1 MFSTDDASISCA
13 RWSRAFAPPALCGAS
28 RPDGSVSRSGGVP
41 GPVRLVLHLSGPAAG
56 SPHLLLARSPWRPSR
71 ERARCAARK
80 TVQKNWT
87 FLEGSGNLCV
97 GAAVA
102 HRGARCGTELPD
114 ARRRRSGR
122 QAGKRHDVK
131 GALLGDTLGIWCV
144 LRVVLVIGS
153 EYFSYMLAGKWRGW
167 TGIPQWTWR
176 SVRRQLCDV
185 AGIRE
190 VGCRLAKQ
198 KKNV

>member
-1 MFSTDDASISCA
+1 M
-13 RWSRAFAPPALCGAS
+13 
-28 RPDGSVSRSGGVP
+28 
-41 GPVRLVLHLSGPAAG
+41 
-56 SPHLLLARSPWRPSR
+56 
-71 ERARCAARK
+71 
-80 TVQKNWT
+80 
-87 FLEGSGNLCV
+87 

-198 KKNV
+198 KKMYKRVALASLFCCCGGSCFVVLFFFVVLLITQYH